1 MSNCFELQKNKLIW
15 NGDLSELKS
24 YVAEKLNINGKWKSP
39 SGGRWLFTSDA
50 LSITWYCKSKTV
62 LFQGPRGSEVADS
75 LKKNIDASRI
85 AIVKDAEL
93 NIATPAAS
101 ERRNETIDNQCSLS
115 INNSNSNMF
124 DRSSNT
130 TTTINR
136 SDSDASE
143 GKANEQEMCSHK
155 QNEGDYIMN
164 CKDCSKLSV
173 EVAEI
178 KLDLALLFLKVNTA
192 EAPATCECNRL
203 RNENQLLKQEIKLL
217 KETLHGMELS
227 KSPINIAIDNMN
239 NQPTITDNDSVVLID
254 IEESEV
260 NVNTN
265 MNNLPSATD
274 KEKQYNTRGPVV
286 NDSLMKYRNPNKPVV
301 QDSLTSFDHL
311 LKEKAVLNAN
321 MHRHKR
327 NQVHNSPTNRTH
339 FSKPNYRRNQAAL
352 NANMDRHKRN
362 PMHNS
367 STNRTH
373 FSKPNYRRNQFSEPK
388 HQYRQANFPSQ
399 VFRSGRYR
407 RIPKPRTTANNTD
420 TRASQINP
428 AYKVNPFQS
437 KSELQLGETE
447 SWEAYLELVNRTLDQ
462 FGTLV

>member
-1 MSNCFELQKNKLIW
+1 M
-15 NGDLSELKS
+15 
-24 YVAEKLNINGKWKSP
+24 
-39 SGGRWLFTSDA
+39 
-50 LSITWYCKSKTV
+50 SITWYCKSKTV
-62 LFQGPRGSEVADS
+62 LFQGPRDSEVADS
-75 LKKNIDASRI
+75 LKKNIDASPI
-85 AIVKDAEL
+85 AIVKDAGL
-93 NIATPAAS
+93 DIAAPAVS
-101 ERRNETIDNQCSLS
+101 ETRNESSNTLT
-115 INNSNSNMF
+115 NNTT
-124 DRSSNT
+124 RSSNT

-143 GKANEQEMCSHK
+143 GKSNEQEMCSHK

-301 QDSLTSFDHL
+301 QDSLHDLIRPSPKRKGR
-311 LKEKAVLNAN
+311 LKVYMKGKMKNF
-321 MHRHKR
+321 KFR
-327 NQVHNSPTNRTH
+327 NLE
-339 FSKPNYRRNQAAL
+339 RNGL
-352 NANMDRHKRN
+352 
-362 PMHNS
+362 P
-367 STNRTH
+367 
-373 FSKPNYRRNQFSEPK
+373 
-388 HQYRQANFPSQ
+388 
-399 VFRSGRYR
+399 
-407 RIPKPRTTANNTD
+407 
-420 TRASQINP
+420 
-428 AYKVNPFQS
+428 
-437 KSELQLGETE
+437 
-447 SWEAYLELVNRTLDQ
+447 
-462 FGTLV
+462 